1 MKAVGFSVAILFGLV
16 LLGLALPGIVPAC
29 HCGLDSGCQ
38 GCGGVIGNSLGHV
51 SLLCFA
57 YGAMGAVLAFW
68 FGIPLLLLGLVVF
81 GIYKLFTKGH
91 ESEN

>member
-1 MKAVGFSVAILFGLV
+1 
-16 LLGLALPGIVPAC
+16 
-29 HCGLDSGCQ
+29 
-38 GCGGVIGNSLGHV
+38 
-51 SLLCFA
+51 
-57 YGAMGAVLAFW
+57 MGAVLAFW